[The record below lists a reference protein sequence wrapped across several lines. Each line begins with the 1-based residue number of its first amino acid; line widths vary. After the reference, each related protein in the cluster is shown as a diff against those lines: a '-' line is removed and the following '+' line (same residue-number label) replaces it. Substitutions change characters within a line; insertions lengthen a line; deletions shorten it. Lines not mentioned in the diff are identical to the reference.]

1 MLLHSCRS
9 TALLLLCVLH
19 TVCLWPARAGAE
31 RAPGALI
38 QVTMRST
45 VGVVLDEIPAAMRD
59 TVAASYLH
67 MPDTF
72 WQDRATMQIEHTFY
86 RLIYRPFYYSEPK
99 GPLPLPPAR
108 LWSIQLAQAG
118 AQRQTFQGHDAVLLP
133 YKFSTTILTDAASP
147 AQAEPRLSTVG
158 DVWHEPFH
166 LPLDPEFLL
175 QRTGL
180 ACMNEAGYPPNTA
193 DSENARFLF
202 DQDCDVETPET
213 AVCHLTAPLPTESCR
228 QALRRHVGRVDT
240 QMHFERLPWDAR
252 LAHQVRIGT
261 PTHDAHPDLQVIGS
275 ALKEN
280 RIIYRYIPFDSCAIT
295 EGCVRGSGWR
305 RLLQTFVGAALPGEC
320 RRGLA

>member
-1 MLLHSCRS
+1 
-9 TALLLLCVLH
+9 
-19 TVCLWPARAGAE
+19 
-31 RAPGALI
+31 
-38 QVTMRST
+38 MRST

-59 TVAASYLH
+59 TVAASSLH

-86 RLIYRPFYYSEPK
+86 RLIYRTYFYGEPK

-147 AQAEPRLSTVG
+147 AQTEPRLSTVG

-180 ACMNEAGYPPNTA
+180 ACMNEAGYSPNTA

-213 AVCHLTAPLPTESCR
+213 AVCHLTAPLSTGVLPAGAQAPR
-228 QALRRHVGRVDT
+228 GPGGHADALRTPAVGCPPGAPGP
-240 QMHFERLPWDAR
+240 HWDANPSR
-252 LAHQVRIGT
+252 A
-261 PTHDAHPDLQVIGS
+261 
-275 ALKEN
+275 
-280 RIIYRYIPFDSCAIT
+280 
-295 EGCVRGSGWR
+295 
-305 RLLQTFVGAALPGEC
+305 PGPASH
-320 RRGLA
+320 R